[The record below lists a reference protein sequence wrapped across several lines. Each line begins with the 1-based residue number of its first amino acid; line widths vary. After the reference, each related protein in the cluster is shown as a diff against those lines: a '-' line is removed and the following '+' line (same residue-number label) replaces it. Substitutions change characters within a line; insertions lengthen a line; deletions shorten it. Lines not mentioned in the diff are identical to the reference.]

1 MIGIAALAV
10 GIVLGLVF
18 HPGVPEV
25 IQPYLPIAV
34 VAALDAVFGGLR
46 AYLERIFDPKVFVV
60 SFVFNVLV
68 AALIVYVGTNWASA
82 HSCPP
87 RSSSCWASASSAT
100 PRPCGGG
107 CSERDGDEITVSENR
122 PEPVAA
128 ETSAAT
134 TARHSQADAGAHD
147 AVRRGR
153 HELPADHPRSKV
165 GPLRRTRLTE
175 ILRGGRSRLVFG
187 TLAILLCLVLGV
199 AIVTQVR
206 QTDSGDSLETARPAD
221 LLVLLDSLRQ
231 REATLNAEV
240 IDLQNTLNALQA
252 SGNTDQAA
260 LESAQARLAALSI
273 LVGAV
278 GATGP
283 GVMITID
290 DPGPGVAPEV
300 MIDVINELR
309 AAGAEAIQI
318 NDAHRS
324 VRVGVDTWVVGVPGS
339 LTVDTKVL
347 SPPYSILAIGDPPTL
362 AAAMNIPGGA
372 QDGVKRVGGRM
383 VVQQADR
390 VDVTALRQPKQHQY
404 AQPVK

>member
-68 AALIVYVGTNWASA
+68 AALIVYVGDQLGVGTQLSTAIIVVLGIRIFGNTA
-82 HSCPP
+82 
-87 RSSSCWASASSAT
+87 
-100 PRPCGGG
+100 PCGGG